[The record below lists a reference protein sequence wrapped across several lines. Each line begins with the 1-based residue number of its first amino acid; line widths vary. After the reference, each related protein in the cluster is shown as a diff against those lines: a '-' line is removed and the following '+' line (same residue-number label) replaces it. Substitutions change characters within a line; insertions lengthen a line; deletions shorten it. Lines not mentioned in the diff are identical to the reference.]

1 MRLGILQTDAVRDD
15 LQSEF
20 GDYPGMFREILR
32 QGAETE
38 TLEFSNYDVKREE
51 YPERLEECDGYLITG
66 SRDSVYDEAPWIRTL
81 GRFVRKLD
89 STRTPLVGIC
99 FGHQLIAHVLDGQ
112 TAPAEVGWAV
122 GVHTSEVLAQQA
134 WMTPCQTSFRLISS
148 HKDQVQT
155 LPGRATLFAASETCP
170 IGGYT
175 IDEHILTFQ
184 GHPEFE
190 PEFAARLMTGRR
202 ELLGEQRFAAGMA
215 SLAQRIDSV
224 LIARWIVNFIRKATR
239 AAGTDVHRKRRIL
252 GA

>member
-1 MRLGILQTDAVRDD
+1 
-15 LQSEF
+15 
-20 GDYPGMFREILR
+20 
-32 QGAETE
+32 
-38 TLEFSNYDVKREE
+38 
-51 YPERLEECDGYLITG
+51 
-66 SRDSVYDEAPWIRTL
+66 VYDDAPWIRTL
-81 GRFVRKLD
+81 GGFVRKLD
-89 STRTPLVGIC
+89 TTRTPLVGIC
-99 FGHQLIAHVLDGQ
+99 FGHQLIAHALDGE

-122 GVHTSEVLAQQA
+122 GVHTSEVLAQHA

-175 IDEHILTFQ
+175 IDGHILTFQ

-224 LIARWIVNFIRKATR
+224 LVARWIVNFIQTAKR
-239 AAGTDVHRKRRIL
+239 APADNV
-252 GA
+252 